1 MELSDKAS
9 AHTASLPACLW
20 VDCVLVSPWEDL
32 SLLRA
37 RAFEAFSAYFLYL
50 WISNQYFCFF
60 HLQPISRLPP
70 PPTKGLIQP
79 WLALNTL

>member
-9 AHTASLPACLW
+9 APHSITTCLPLGRLCT
-20 VDCVLVSPWEDL
+20 CFTWEDL

-37 RAFEAFSAYFLYL
+37 RAFEAFSAYCLYL

-60 HLQPISRLPP
+60 HLQPVSRLPP
-70 PPTKGLIQP
+70 PPTKGLLQP